1 MMMEME
7 EGDLRSSEIKKEKEE
22 KEEEEKKMRDAS
34 MREYQESVLA
44 GEKERMR
51 RVLKEAE
58 DAFKGRDVAMRIQ
71 LKLGNNKMGLKILN
85 GMLNSWKRGI

>member
-1 MMMEME
+1 M
-7 EGDLRSSEIKKEKEE
+7 S
-22 KEEEEKKMRDAS
+22 
-34 MREYQESVLA
+34 
-44 GEKERMR
+44 GENERMR